1 MVRNFDVDSI
11 DITDNKDSRD
21 LIEVSADTSS
31 LNVTQLGSYKVSV
44 TATDSGSNVATKT
57 VQVNV
62 VDNEGPKFESLGSNQ
77 GYTIDVPVKGS
88 TDFASYVK
96 ANDNVDG
103 DVTPFIEANTPLNTE
118 VKGQQDITL
127 KATDSSGNETVK
139 TFTFAVS
146 DLEAPVIN
154 LTQGENVTVDYG
166 SGFDLNNFVNVT
178 DNLDGTLVPTVEG
191 SIDTSKIDETQTLK
205 ISATDSSGNVSEAN
219 LNVVVKIY
227 QLL

>member
-1 MVRNFDVDSI
+1 MRDQNLNHQVQI
-11 DITDNKDSRD
+11 KD
-21 LIEVSADTSS
+21 
-31 LNVTQLGSYKVSV
+31 
-44 TATDSGSNVATKT
+44 
-57 VQVNV
+57 
-62 VDNEGPKFESLGSNQ
+62 
-77 GYTIDVPVKGS
+77 TIDVPVKGS

-219 LNVVVKIY
+219 LNVVVKDLSAPVISLTKSSITLPAPRASAAFPSAGSSIPY
-227 QLL
+227 CVPRKKSGSAFRRTCTTVWDRCFRRPKCPFRR